1 MYYIKCFFFFE
12 KYKIDIRCILRF
24 FVCVNLSFFLGIW
37 YGIELDRF
45 VGKNDGF
52 VNGYRY
58 FICKVKYGVFVF
70 LLRI

>member
-1 MYYIKCFFFFE
+1 M
-12 KYKIDIRCILRF
+12 
-24 FVCVNLSFFLGIW
+24 CVNLSFFLGIW